1 MRVRAFRGAT
11 QLSKDDSLEMKDAV
25 TELLSELF
33 EKNGISKSDLISIL
47 FTATPDLV
55 SDLPAAAARSL
66 DLGDIP
72 LMCAVEISVHGSLP
86 RVVRVMVHAHSELS
100 HAQAKHVYK
109 RGAEALRRDIA
120 Q

>member
-1 MRVRAFRGAT
+1 
-11 QLSKDDSLEMKDAV
+11 MKEAV

-33 EKNGISKSDLISIL
+33 EKNGIIKSDLISIL

-55 SDLPAAAARSL
+55 SDFPAAAARSL
-66 DLGDIP
+66 DLGDVP
-72 LMCAVEISVHGSLP
+72 LMCAVEISVYGSLP
-86 RVVRVMVHAHSELS
+86 RVVRVMAHAHSELS

>member
-1 MRVRAFRGAT
+1 
-11 QLSKDDSLEMKDAV
+11 MKEAV

-33 EKNGISKSDLISIL
+33 EKNGIIKSDLISIL

-55 SDLPAAAARSL
+55 SDFPAAAARSL
-66 DLGDIP
+66 DLGDVP
-72 LMCAVEISVHGSLP
+72 LMCAVEISVYGSLP
-86 RVVRVMVHAHSELS
+86 RVVRVMAHAHSELS

-109 RGAEALRRDIA
+109 RGAEGLRRDIA